1 MRITSCLFLVAAL
14 PVLAGCSVLEG
25 LRPGSAGSAPTV
37 ASPPSSA
44 PGARP
49 VLGRGKSAASLD
61 RTSDADKAAA
71 LKAPAKGRE
80 LGRAV
85 VSLGSPSEPGLW
97 LRSALVKTA
106 GPGHIRTASGQ
117 SLAVD
122 LTPGQGGAILSFGAF
137 RALNL
142 PLTSLPEVTVLSE

>member
-1 MRITSCLFLVAAL
+1 MRIIGSLVLVAAL

-25 LRPGSAGSAPTV
+25 LRPGAAGSAPAV
-37 ASPPSSA
+37 ANPPSAPSA
-44 PGARP
+44 TRP
-49 VLGRGKSAASLD
+49 VLGRGKSAAALD

-71 LKAPAKGRE
+71 LKAPARGRE

-85 VSLGSPSEPGLW
+85 VALGSPSEPGLW
-97 LRSALVKTA
+97 LRSPLVKTA
-106 GPGHIRTASGQ
+106 GPGHVKTASGQ

-122 LTPGQGGAILSFGAF
+122 LKPGQGGAILSFGAF

-142 PLTSLPEVTVLSE
+142 PLTSLPEVTVLSQ

>member
-25 LRPGSAGSAPTV
+25 LRPGSAG
-37 ASPPSSA
+37 SA